1 MKGKHTRLL
10 TLVYCA
16 LVAALLGVF
25 SQLMIPMTPVP
36 INLAT
41 LAVMLGALL
50 LGKSYGTLAVLCYLL
65 LGAAGVPVFSGLRG
79 GVSALLGP
87 TGGYLVGY
95 LPYAFLAG
103 MGAARKSFAQRC
115 LFCLLGTIACYALG
129 TALYVIQSGNT
140 LGVSLAYCVLPFLPG
155 DAVKLLLAAWLSPRL
170 QKAVKR

>member
-25 SQLMIPMTPVP
+25 SQLMFPMTPVP

-65 LGAAGVPVFSGLRG
+65 LGAAGVPSM
-79 GVSALLGP
+79 LLSS
-87 TGGYLVGY
+87 VRV
-95 LPYAFLAG
+95 
-103 MGAARKSFAQRC
+103 M
-115 LFCLLGTIACYALG
+115 
-129 TALYVIQSGNT
+129 V
-140 LGVSLAYCVLPFLPG
+140 
-155 DAVKLLLAAWLSPRL
+155 
-170 QKAVKR
+170 